1 MDSSGNYVS
10 WQYCDSTYGSSGSD
24 SFDSSSEASYSST
37 QTTFSGEYC
46 VPMIYGG
53 VYYEACT
60 GDDYG
65 KRSQ

>member
-1 MDSSGNYVS
+1 MDSSGNYES

-24 SFDSSSEASYSST
+24 SSDSSSEASYSST

-65 KRSQ
+65 NSSQ